1 MKKSLKRMLILFL
14 SAILIAS
21 SAACKPSDKPEDPN
35 KPDNPITPDDPNK
48 PDIELNVTDK
58 LLALNGAS
66 DYEIVI
72 PANAS
77 ADIRETAQF
86 LQSIIHSATNATLPV
101 KNEKGGLNESE
112 KVISLGDTQI
122 LSEAQTAGK
131 IEKDL
136 TAEKLN
142 RDGYV
147 IRLLGN
153 TVVIAAAHDAGV
165 YYGALEFLNRQFKYQ
180 MYADDEIYYET
191 TNQSYLFD
199 YDLTDIPTFAGRDID
214 GYTLYYPAYCKQM
227 RLTRVG
233 GYNEVKQIPNDCHT
247 IEKFFNENKDIGVD
261 PFSYEKNEKG
271 EETYYFY
278 EKYPN
283 DTNGYKLCLT
293 NPKAVKYTI
302 RGAKKLLMEN
312 PDADYVNIAEMDFQG
327 YCSGREGVCTCKTDM
342 ETYKISG
349 VWIRFVNQVIKA
361 VEEWKKDPVKDYEQK
376 TAAGD
381 DGAVAITA
389 EQAEAVKKGHWNYTT
404 FAYGHGTFIA
414 PTKIDENG
422 NTVAIDDSVIPDEKL
437 YMKLAPL
444 DIMCVNHAFNAE
456 ECTKNTQNVYQQFK
470 NWKVLTDHYTTWSYM
485 TNFKDYFNYVPYAS
499 IVQKNAQVYRDMGV
513 HTYFSQSINGTRYC
527 SNYALFYYLYA
538 KTAWNCDLNGK
549 KTIDDFMAHYYR
561 DGAEAMTKYIN
572 HMDTWCAIAA
582 EKKNLHP
589 GNYSSLSTDWYDKN
603 VLEKAME
610 YIDEAFGAIE
620 KYKTSDA
627 ELYKK
632 LRKRLA
638 IDRLSIRYLQL
649 SGYDKYYSI
658 ATVSTQGMQFL
669 AEFKSDMEAVGTS
682 FYMNEQLKTV
692 EQCYNEFEKKLKG
705 MI

>member
-1 MKKSLKRMLILFL
+1 MKKTLNKILILFL
-14 SAILIAS
+14 NAIMIFS
-21 SAACKPSDKPEDPN
+21 FAACKSQGKPNNPVTPIDPGKSN
-35 KPDNPITPDDPNK
+35 D
-48 PDIELNVTDK
+48 EFEVTDK

-66 DYEIVI
+66 GYEIVI

-86 LQSIIHSATNATLPV
+86 LKNVIYSATNATLSV
-101 KNEKGGLNESE
+101 RNESGGFNE
-112 KVISLGDTQI
+112 SDKIISLGDTRI
-122 LSEAQTAGK
+122 LKEAQNAGK
-131 IEKDL
+131 IEKEL

-147 IRLLGN
+147 IKLLGN
-153 TVVIAAAHDAGV
+153 TLLIAAAHDAGV
-165 YYGALEFLNRQFKYQ
+165 YYGALEFLNRQFGYQ
-180 MYADDEIYYET
+180 MYADDEIYYEKKS
-191 TNQSYLFD
+191 QSYLLN

-214 GYTLYYPAYCKQM
+214 GYTLFYPIYCKQM

-247 IEKFFNENKDIGVD
+247 IESFFNANKDIGVT
-261 PFSYEKNEKG
+261 PFSYYTDESGEKI
-271 EETYYFY
+271 YYFY

-293 NPKAVKYTI
+293 SPQAVKYTI
-302 RGAKKLLMEN
+302 RGAKKFLTEN
-312 PDADYVNIAEMDFQG
+312 PDADYVNIAEMDFQS
-327 YCSGREGVCTCKTDM
+327 YCSGRDGVCTCGNDI

-349 VWIRFVNQVIKA
+349 LWIRFVNQVIKG
-361 VEEWKKDPVKDYEQK
+361 VEEWKKDPLKDYEQK

-381 DGAVAITA
+381 DGAVVITA
-389 EQAEAVKKGHWNYTT
+389 EQAEAVKKGQWNYTT
-404 FAYGHGTFIA
+404 FAYGHGSFIA
-414 PTKIDENG
+414 PTKLDENG
-422 NTVAIDDSVIPDEKL
+422 NPAAIDDSVIPDEKL

-444 DIMCVNHAFNAE
+444 DIMCVNHAFNAD

-470 NWKVLTDHYTTWSYM
+470 NWKALTDRYTTWSYM
-485 TNFKDYFNYVPYAS
+485 TNFIDYFNYVPYAS
-499 IVQKNAQVYRDMGV
+499 IVQKNAQLYRDMGV
-513 HTYFSQSINGTRYC
+513 HTYFSQSVNGTRYC
-527 SNYALFYYLYA
+527 SNYALYYYLYA
-538 KTAWNCDLNGK
+538 KTAWDCDLDAK

-561 DGAEAMTKYIN
+561 DAAESMTEYIN

-589 GNYSSLSTDWYDKN
+589 GNYSSLNNDWYDKN

-610 YIDEAFGAIE
+610 YINEAFGAIE

-627 ELYKK
+627 ELYLK

-638 IDRLSIRYLQL
+638 IDRIGIRYLQL

-658 ATVSTQGMQFL
+658 ATVSTQGMRWL
-669 AEFKSDMEAVGTS
+669 DEFKSDMNAIGTS
-682 FYMNEQLKTV
+682 FYMNELSKTV
-692 EQCYNEFEKKLKG
+692 EQCYNEFEQKLKG
-705 MI
+705 MA